1 MSSFLRRIK
10 NLETVS
16 YKTFAKLH
24 EYRAKRSLS
33 HGLNSNEKIDK
44 FHLIKMLPKN
54 PIIVEVGCHVGIDTL
69 ELSLLF
75 PEGKV
80 YGFEPHPQLF
90 AECWQ
95 RTQLRANVQIWQTA
109 MSDELG
115 GSIFHPSSGS
125 STGSGSLLEP
135 TVHKINHPEVTF
147 HTDKRFFV
155 FTSTLDL
162 WCRSMSLEKID
173 LLWIDVQGAE
183 LLVFKGAEEV
193 LQKTEYIYVEVSEVP
208 LYEGGAA
215 YSELKKLLGDVG
227 FKLKQEYI
235 PNSLIREGNA
245 LFHKEFVEN

>member
-1 MSSFLRRIK
+1 MGFFLASVK
-10 NLETVS
+10 SLEMTI
-16 YKTFAKLH
+16 YRTFTKLH
-24 EYRAKRSLS
+24 EYRARRSLS
-33 HGLNSNEKIDK
+33 HQVNSNEKIDK
-44 FHLIKMLPKN
+44 LQLLKMLPKN
-54 PIIVEVGCHVGIDTL
+54 PTIVEVGCHVGIDTL
-69 ELSLLF
+69 EFSLLF

-95 RTQLRANVQIWQTA
+95 RTQLRTNVQIWQTA

-155 FTSTLDL
+155 FTNTLDL
-162 WCRSMSLEKID
+162 WSRSMSVEKID

-183 LLVFKGAEEV
+183 LLVFKGAKEM

-215 YSELKKLLGDVG
+215 YSELKVLLEDLG
-227 FKLKQEYI
+227 FNLKQEYI
-235 PNSLIREGNA
+235 PNASIREGNA
-245 LFHKEFVEN
+245 LFHKELVEK

>member
-1 MSSFLRRIK
+1 MTI
-10 NLETVS
+10 
-16 YKTFAKLH
+16 YKILTKLH

-33 HGLNSNEKIDK
+33 HQVNLNEKIDK
-44 FHLIKMLPKN
+44 LQLLKILPTN
-54 PIIVEVGCHVGIDTL
+54 PTIVEVGCHVGNDTL
-69 ELSLLF
+69 ELSFLF
-75 PEGKV
+75 PEGKI

-95 RTQLRANVQIWQTA
+95 RTQFRSNVQIWQTA
-109 MSDELG
+109 MSEALG

-135 TVHKINHPEVTF
+135 TVHKINHPEVVF

-162 WCRSMSLEKID
+162 WSRSIGLEKID

-183 LLVFKGAEEV
+183 LLVFKGAEEM
-193 LQKTEYIYVEVSEVP
+193 LQKTEYIYVEVSEIP

-215 YSELKKLLGDVG
+215 YSDLKALLGDLG
-227 FKLKQEYI
+227 FKLEQEYI
-235 PNSLIREGNA
+235 PDASICEGNA
-245 LFHKEFVEN
+245 LFHKESVGK